1 MLAERPI
8 CHAIGVPFNTL
19 LVLGSAESAAALT
32 IRAIPSANA
41 IPATVRG
48 GAMFDTSFALKA
60 LFTFIVVFAAVA
72 LIVWLVRRL
81 GGQRLASGASRG
93 RQPRLAVIDQATV
106 DSRRR
111 LVLIRR
117 DDIEHLLMIGG
128 PTDVVIEPHIVRAAG
143 TPREAAAARPL
154 PAGEALPRALPLGE
168 GSMWP
173 LQPEGAPRSEPML
186 PRPEPAPRP
195 ESMLPRPEQ
204 ATRPQ
209 RPPPPPVAQER
220 ALQDRLHQEREPM
233 QRTAPEPELSL
244 PSPQPPAPPA
254 RERRPRQDVRQ
265 DPLSGL
271 AEELGR
277 VPPPPEPAAFEPLP
291 RQAPRREPRARP
303 QPAPASAPPAAPA
316 GNGRFASPADQNLAE
331 MAQRLEAALRR
342 PNRSE
347 DVRLP
352 SPAPKIEP
360 KVEPNA
366 ETIKNE
372 PKTEAHAEPT
382 TEAEELAVP
391 PSALHPLPANPTNAG
406 TPARNE
412 AKPARGDAKPTAQKS
427 LYDSLEQEMASLL
440 GRPG

>member
-1 MLAERPI
+1 
-8 CHAIGVPFNTL
+8 
-19 LVLGSAESAAALT
+19 
-32 IRAIPSANA
+32 
-41 IPATVRG
+41 
-48 GAMFDTSFALKA
+48 MFDTSFALKA
-60 LFTFIVVFAAVA
+60 LFTFVVVFAAVA
-72 LIVWLVRRL
+72 LIVWLVRRF
-81 GGQRLASGASRG
+81 GGQRLAGGAARG

-117 DDIEHLLMIGG
+117 DNIEHLLMIGG
-128 PTDVVIEPHIVRAAG
+128 PTDVVIEPHIVRAAAA
-143 TPREAAAARPL
+143 PRDAAAVRPL
-154 PAGEALPRALPLGE
+154 PAGEALARALPLGE

-173 LQPEGAPRSEPML
+173 LQPEGAPRADPML
-186 PRPEPAPRP
+186 PRPEPAPRSEP
-195 ESMLPRPEQ
+195 MLPRPEQ
-204 ATRPQ
+204 ATRSQ

-220 ALQDRLHQEREPM
+220 AHQERVHQEPT
-233 QRTAPEPELSL
+233 QRTAPEPE
-244 PSPQPPAPPA
+244 PSSTSPSSPASPA
-254 RERRPRQDVRQ
+254 RERRLRQ

-277 VPPPPEPAAFEPLP
+277 IPPSPEPTAFEASP

-352 SPAPKIEP
+352 SPAPKVEP
-360 KVEPNA
+360 KAEPNA

-372 PKTEAHAEPT
+372 PKTDAHAEPT
-382 TEAEELAVP
+382 TEAEELALP
-391 PSALHPLPANPTNAG
+391 PSAPHPRSANPTNAG
-406 TPARNE
+406 TPAPNE
-412 AKPARGDAKPTAQKS
+412 AKPARGDAKPMAQKS

-440 GRPG
+440 GRPGGKN

>member
-1 MLAERPI
+1 
-8 CHAIGVPFNTL
+8 
-19 LVLGSAESAAALT
+19 
-32 IRAIPSANA
+32 
-41 IPATVRG
+41 
-48 GAMFDTSFALKA
+48 MFDTSFALKA

-72 LIVWLVRRL
+72 LIVWLVRRF
-81 GGQRLASGASRG
+81 GGQRLAGGAARG

-117 DDIEHLLMIGG
+117 DNIEHLLMIGG

-143 TPREAAAARPL
+143 APREAAAVRPL
-154 PAGEALPRALPLGE
+154 PAGDALPRALPLGE

-173 LQPEGAPRSEPML
+173 LQPEGTPRAEPMLPRPEPAPRSEPML
-186 PRPEPAPRP
+186 PRPE
-195 ESMLPRPEQ
+195 E
-204 ATRPQ
+204 ATRSQ
-209 RPPPPPVAQER
+209 RPPPPPVAHERGHQER
-220 ALQDRLHQEREPM
+220 AHQEPM
-233 QRTAPEPELSL
+233 QRTAPEPEPSSTSLS
-244 PSPQPPAPPA
+244 SSAPPL
-254 RERRPRQDVRQ
+254 RDRRLRQDQ
-265 DPLSGL
+265 LSGL

-277 VPPPPEPAAFEPLP
+277 IPASPEPAAFEASP
-291 RQAPRREPRARP
+291 RLAPRREPRARP

-316 GNGRFASPADQNLAE
+316 GNGRFGSPADQNLAE

-347 DVRLP
+347 DVRLS
-352 SPAPKIEP
+352 SPAP

-382 TEAEELAVP
+382 TDEAEELALP
-391 PSALHPLPANPTNAG
+391 QSAPHPRPANPTDAG

-412 AKPARGDAKPTAQKS
+412 AKPARADAKPTAQKS

-440 GRPG
+440 GRPSGKN